1 MTDLES
7 QRGTVRSNSGLPR
20 MDSCQGLDTVERD
33 GNFEGVRVR
42 VYLWNKEEK
51 VLFFKNYDLTAQ
63 QVCDEMAKKQLL
75 TQDSKSLFSL
85 WIIGNDLELQLKSN
99 QDLFEIV
106 EKFPR
111 YVEKYTHYTGPVDWR
126 FHYKREALLPKED
139 DRKVKDPSAI
149 KLLYS
154 EALYNVLY
162 SRFPCEEEEAINL
175 AALQMQIVYG
185 DYDPEV
191 HKPDFLVNKKF
202 KGYFPKHIL
211 ERVPILTSKSKYAE
225 WEEKIF
231 KEYERHSGKPE
242 TIVELLY
249 LQFVRQWNY
258 YGSTFFIATSTV
270 PPKGYFEHRTDTL
283 YVAVNAEGIH
293 VIQSE
298 KYKLLHSFFYDEI
311 NWDANKD
318 SLLIEYGPEDNPSLL
333 TLITPQATLIASLV
347 SKAIKNLDKKD
358 EK

>member
-191 HKPDFLVNKKF
+191 HKPDFLVNKK
-202 KGYFPKHIL
+202 IQ
-211 ERVPILTSKSKYAE
+211 R
-225 WEEKIF
+225 IF
-231 KEYERHSGKPE
+231 SQAHS
-242 TIVELLY
+242 
-249 LQFVRQWNY
+249 
-258 YGSTFFIATSTV
+258 
-270 PPKGYFEHRTDTL
+270 
-283 YVAVNAEGIH
+283 
-293 VIQSE
+293 
-298 KYKLLHSFFYDEI
+298 
-311 NWDANKD
+311 
-318 SLLIEYGPEDNPSLL
+318 
-333 TLITPQATLIASLV
+333 
-347 SKAIKNLDKKD
+347 
-358 EK
+358 